1 MEQLNYEN
9 KLLSDKDHYLQQDN
23 LLPLSEQEQA
33 LNSFLVET
41 FDDADFGVTFAK
53 YCKAHGIKRA
63 DGKEIVW
70 RGGMD
75 TSVDYL
81 DSDGNILRLQALN

>member
-9 KLLSDKDHYLQQDN
+9 KSLSDKDHYLQQDN

-63 DGKEIVW
+63 DGKEIPW
-70 RGGMD
+70 KGGMEPGID
-75 TSVDYL
+75 YVDVE
-81 DSDGNILRLQALN
+81 GNILRLKVLN